1 MFEFDPF
8 CSPSYRPHENSGIM
22 YPQARAGQGSGQ
34 SSLPK
39 LSSDFGGRDV
49 AGRMR
54 KEQGVKEQRIYILD
68 GRALPTQLANT
79 PSPLISSKPAFSS
92 KYQSPSLASQAHLSP
107 LPSVHTTACQAQP
120 LAVL

>member
-68 GRALPTQLANT
+68 GRALPTQLGKHTLSTDQLQA
-79 PSPLISSKPAFSS
+79 
-92 KYQSPSLASQAHLSP
+92 SLQL
-107 LPSVHTTACQAQP
+107 
-120 LAVL
+120 

>member
-1 MFEFDPF
+1 MFEFGPF

-22 YPQARAGQGSGQ
+22 YPQARAGQGSRRGQNSGQ

-54 KEQGVKEQRIYILD
+54 KGQGAKEQRIYTLD
-68 GRALPTQLANT
+68 GQALPAQRGKHTLSADQLQA
-79 PSPLISSKPAFSS
+79 
-92 KYQSPSLASQAHLSP
+92 SL
-107 LPSVHTTACQAQP
+107 
-120 LAVL
+120 

>member
-22 YPQARAGQGSGQ
+22 YPQARAGQGSRRGQGSGQ

-68 GRALPTQLANT
+68 GQALPTQLGKHTLSADQ
-79 PSPLISSKPAFSS
+79 LQA
-92 KYQSPSLASQAHLSP
+92 SL
-107 LPSVHTTACQAQP
+107 
-120 LAVL
+120 